1 MGNEKQIRKN
11 TKKNNPETDD
21 LKEFIERKKIQNT
34 ALKKIIDKIN
44 EPGNV
49 KDMK

>member
-11 TKKNNPETDD
+11 TKKNKPEKDD

-44 EPGNV
+44 EPGSV
-49 KDMK
+49 KE